1 MKSRFVS
8 IAFENENFNQG
19 EIMSENKTGPKAGT
33 MEIELSESES
43 MGTYSNLVMIT
54 HSPSEFILDFIAVMP
69 GVPKAKVA
77 KRMILTPDHAK
88 RLLNALQDN
97 VTRYEK
103 EHGMIPNKTKDIPLY
118 RGPQAEA

>member
-1 MKSRFVS
+1 MNSNSNTPKPT
-8 IAFENENFNQG
+8 
-19 EIMSENKTGPKAGT
+19 KTIKGPKAGT
-33 MEIELSESES
+33 MEIELSEAES

-54 HSPSEFILDFIAVMP
+54 HSPSEFIAVMP

-88 RLLNALQDN
+88 RLMNALQDN
-97 VTRYEK
+97 VTKYEA
-103 EHGMIPNKTKDIPLY
+103 EHGLIHNKSKDLPLY